1 MRNGRGLRKEAGLDE
16 MANMPA
22 HREPASLAEQNA
34 ELRRQVA
41 ALEDQ
46 LTQAQ
51 KLTAL
56 GELLG
61 TTTHEFNNILMTVLN
76 YARMGMRH
84 KDEPTRDKAFDK
96 IHTAAQRAAKI
107 TSSVLGVARNRAT
120 SFAPTD
126 LRLLIDETLIL
137 LDRELSKYRIA
148 VDLQIGTAPPAW
160 AVGNQIQ
167 QILMNLVINA
177 RQAMQN
183 GGQLVIRVE
192 HDIAAQTVDLTVRDS
207 GDGIPAD
214 KLRHIFDPFFTTKSG
229 PDETGKGGT
238 GLGLAACK
246 RIVEAHRGRIRVES
260 TVGRGTAITIKLPT
274 SPPAASPTPTLTSAA
289 PLPAN
294 VTPPMIGPASSPA
307 AT

>member
-1 MRNGRGLRKEAGLDE
+1 
-16 MANMPA
+16 MANKCA
-22 HREPASLAEQNA
+22 LDSQPASLAEQNA
-34 ELRRQVA
+34 ELRAQVA

-61 TTTHEFNNILMTVLN
+61 TTVHEFNNILMTVLN

-126 LRLLIDETLIL
+126 LKQLIDETLIL
-137 LDRELSKYRIA
+137 LDRELVKYRVA
-148 VDLQIGTAPPAW
+148 VDLQINPAPPAW

-167 QILMNLVINA
+167 QILLNLVINA
-177 RQAMQN
+177 RQAMAN

-192 HDIAAQTVDLTVRDS
+192 HDAAAQTVDLTVRDS
-207 GDGIPAD
+207 GAGIPAD

-260 TVGRGTAITIKLPT
+260 TVGRGTAITIKLPVA
-274 SPPAASPTPTLTSAA
+274 PAAQAVA
-289 PLPAN
+289 
-294 VTPPMIGPASSPA
+294 
-307 AT
+307 

>member
-1 MRNGRGLRKEAGLDE
+1 MVNQTGETVQAT
-16 MANMPA
+16 
-22 HREPASLAEQNA
+22 SLAAQNA
-34 ELRRQVA
+34 ELRQQVA
-41 ALEDQ
+41 ALEEQ

-107 TSSVLGVARNRAT
+107 TSSVLGMARNRAT

-126 LRLLIDETLIL
+126 LKQLIDETLVL
-137 LDRELSKYRIA
+137 LERELSKYRIA
-148 VDLQIGTAPPAW
+148 VDLQIASVPPAW

-167 QILMNLVINA
+167 QILLNLVINA
-177 RQAMQN
+177 RQAMPS
-183 GGQLVIRVE
+183 GGQLIIRVE
-192 HDIAAQTVDLTVRDS
+192 HDALANTVDLTVRDS
-207 GDGIPAD
+207 GQGIPAD

-260 TVGRGTAITIKLPT
+260 TVGRGTSITIKLPVAT
-274 SPPAASPTPTLTSAA
+274 PLAAAS
-289 PLPAN
+289 
-294 VTPPMIGPASSPA
+294 
-307 AT
+307 